1 MGAQGWLVGGWAA
14 AGPSNAVE
22 GERALMLKWGSV
34 PQQLC
39 WSHWRLFLPLG
50 PFPGLWKTRVSS
62 SWKGRSLGFE
72 VTASQRSAWHLSPL
86 WACTS
91 HTFRCSPVSRPRDT
105 ILAHTTVTLPG
116 SYPLSKLSQCYQL
129 HQQGFQSTSN
139 GFTPLFPPQSPFQRG
154 RKEPAWM
161 CLWYFSITVAVN
173 ENSSQAQ
180 ASD

>member
-39 WSHWRLFLPLG
+39 WSHWRLFLPLW

-91 HTFRCSPVSRPRDT
+91 HTSGA
-105 ILAHTTVTLPG
+105 L
-116 SYPLSKLSQCYQL
+116 QCQDL
-129 HQQGFQSTSN
+129 GTQSLL
-139 GFTPLFPPQSPFQRG
+139 TPLWHFLGNIPFQNSASAISYTNRVFRAPQMVSLLFSHHSHLFREGEKSLRG
-154 RKEPAWM
+154 CAYNISP
-161 CLWYFSITVAVN
+161 
-173 ENSSQAQ
+173 
-180 ASD
+180 